1 MSVTRHKIIQWYHLQ
16 LNCDK
21 CGSRMGESKFIPSFT
36 NDWTKAHYEAKCP
49 NCGNEMLC
57 GVVESH
63 REIMWRKEGEKKE
76 ERISS
81 KLFMISNNL
90 LKFPVI
96 FKAGRCTITDAL
108 NPVPTLVGHDVKKP
122 YFLLLA

>member
-49 NCGNEMLC
+49 NCGNTMDTGNQIYPKTAYEFE
-57 GVVESH
+57 GAGEVVE
-63 REIMWRKEGEKKE
+63 
-76 ERISS
+76 
-81 KLFMISNNL
+81 
-90 LKFPVI
+90 
-96 FKAGRCTITDAL
+96 D
-108 NPVPTLVGHDVKKP
+108 
-122 YFLLLA
+122 